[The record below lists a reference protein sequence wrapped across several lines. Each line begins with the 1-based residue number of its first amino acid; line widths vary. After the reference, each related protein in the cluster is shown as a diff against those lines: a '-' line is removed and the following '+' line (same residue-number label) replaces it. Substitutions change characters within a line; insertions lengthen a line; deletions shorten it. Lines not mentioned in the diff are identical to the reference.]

1 MKSLNLLALGLCV
14 GLMSTQ
20 VQAGSGTS
28 AARGAGNKAQ
38 NISVKQQSPAAKQPQ
53 AKATTTEYAILIGLL
68 GAIFPSQSGTR
79 DIF

>member
-1 MKSLNLLALGLCV
+1 MKSLNLLALGLCA

-28 AARGAGNKAQ
+28 AARGAGHKAQ
-38 NISVKQQSPAAKQPQ
+38 TSVKQQAPVAKQPQ

-68 GAIFPSQSGTR
+68 GALFPSQSGTATQ
-79 DIF
+79 